1 MRNYLI
7 AVSSTC
13 DTDREW
19 LDEHQIPVLSYSFE
33 IDGKA
38 YPDDCREE
46 TRRHFY
52 ALMREGKLPNTS
64 QITPYAYLTFFRE
77 LVSQKR
83 PVLYLEMDSA
93 ISGSYSNACQAAAM
107 LKEEDPKSELY
118 VLDTR
123 SITMGFSLL
132 LKRLVKMQ
140 EEGASFE
147 EVKTFAEDNCKK
159 VIHRFFVDDLS
170 WLQRGGRLSNASA
183 FIGTLLSVKPLIY
196 LDEEGKLIAAAKVRG
211 RQKAIHELLEKA
223 AAEIGTDYDQ
233 EIIVGHSDCPE
244 DGKKWEETVRERFPK
259 ASVSLQELGPVIGS
273 HVGPGFLSIVYFA
286 EERRA

>member
-93 ISGSYSNACQAAAM
+93 ISGSYNNACQAAKM

-196 LDEEGKLIAAAKVRG
+196 LDDEGKLIAAVKVRG
-211 RQKAIHELLEKA
+211 RHKAIHELLEKA

-233 EIIVGHSDCPE
+233 EIIVGHSDCLE
-244 DGKKWEETVRERFPK
+244 DGKKWEEAVRERFPK

-286 EERRA
+286 EQRRA